1 MSGGTSNFLSYR
13 MKPLQT
19 LFALTSAVRR
29 RRLML
34 PVLSVP
40 APSYSTGF
48 CCFFTVIQGS
58 YNTIFSPVCSYL
70 GFQVF
75 VLEGQVFEPSS
86 LPSCKHLTSQNFK
99 YLRTGFQLSVRPQYT
114 WKKKRTFLRQKKYI
128 RLKLE
133 PTERIDFLKMMSEME

>member
-13 MKPLQT
+13 MKPLRT

-58 YNTIFSPVCSYL
+58 HNAIFSQVCSYL

-75 VLEGQVFEPSS
+75 VLEGQVFEPPQSAI
-86 LPSCKHLTSQNFK
+86 LQTPHLTKFQVHTYRFSTVSQTSIH
-99 YLRTGFQLSVRPQYT
+99 LEE
-114 WKKKRTFLRQKKYI
+114 KKDV
-128 RLKLE
+128 LKAE
-133 PTERIDFLKMMSEME
+133 KVHQTET